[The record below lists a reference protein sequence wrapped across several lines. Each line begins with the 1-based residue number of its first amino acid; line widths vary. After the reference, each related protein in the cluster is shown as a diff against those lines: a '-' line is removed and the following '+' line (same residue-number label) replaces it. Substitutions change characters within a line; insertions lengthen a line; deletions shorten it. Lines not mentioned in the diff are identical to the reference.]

1 MGQHLIDSLAD
12 HMLTHQA
19 PYLTMAQPTLEDE
32 DTTTQQQSP
41 RARSA
46 EWLETFLLHF
56 DNLRETPNVDATFD
70 AVYNEQQQSVE
81 PRDTSP
87 LLPQSTASHE
97 PSPVYVLPIRESTP
111 VFRLNRSRDGTPVL
125 SASREST
132 PATTTA
138 TYSRESTPVLSLNMD
153 DPVQAATALA
163 WLEAALLQVD
173 SGLDAERLKKYVV
186 LPLAMDPAKDRGVLL
201 SCVGAKDF

>member
-1 MGQHLIDSLAD
+1 
-12 HMLTHQA
+12 
-19 PYLTMAQPTLEDE
+19 MAHPTLEDE

-41 RARSA
+41 PARSA

-56 DNLRETPNVDATFD
+56 DNPRETPNVDVTFD

-81 PRDTSP
+81 PQDTVP
-87 LLPQSTASHE
+87 LLPQSTASRE
-97 PSPVYVLPIRESTP
+97 PSPVYVLPTWESTP
-111 VFRLNRSRDGTPVL
+111 VFRLNQSRDGTPVL

-132 PATTTA
+132 P
-138 TYSRESTPVLSLNMD
+138 VLSLNMS

-173 SGLDAERLKKYVV
+173 SGLDAERIKEFVV
-186 LPLAMDPAKDRGVLL
+186 LPLAMDPAKDRGVLF
-201 SCVGAKDF
+201 SCVRAVDGEVERALRDVLGRVEWGGEGAKSGDGDGEGTVEENG